1 MLKKHYKRVFTMYP
15 AWSYQ
20 KEVQELNRQSDKGWQ
35 LIRGGHFSHRYK
47 KNADVRYR
55 YQLDYPGKIED
66 MGRYIETY
74 REQGWEFINSTFNSW
89 NYFRKPYDPS
99 ASEEQ
104 YEIFTDQSSLRE
116 MLGRWIKTTVFLT
129 IVVAVFLAG
138 YAISLVFRPILPNL
152 VGFLAF
158 LVQTLLL
165 CGGIYRMKN
174 PSKESSL
181 TLDRAIF
188 LGFFVTILAGVG
200 ISTYLRVCRP
210 LFAMNCEAEYMGAI
224 PAELEQS
231 MVWCD
236 FDIPYADNYYGSLNI
251 STESPL
257 CFTIVDETGETL
269 YTVTEASLDEIKLK
283 FHLEKGNYRVYFS
296 DYPGGWLYVRF
307 QLN

>member
-1 MLKKHYKRVFTMYP
+1 MKKQYKRVFTMYP

-35 LIRGGHFSHRYK
+35 LIRGGNFFHKYK

-55 YQLDYPGKIED
+55 YQLDYPGKVED

-74 REQGWEFINSTFNSW
+74 REQGWEYINSTFNNW

-99 ASEEQ
+99 APKEQ
-104 YEIFTDQSSLRE
+104 YEIFTDQFSLRE
-116 MLGRWIKTTVFLT
+116 MLERWTKVTIFLI
-129 IVVAVFLAG
+129 IVLAVFLAG
-138 YAISLVFRPILPNL
+138 YAISLVFRPMLPNL
-152 VGFLAF
+152 SYFLTF
-158 LVQTLLL
+158 LVQILFL
-165 CGGIYRMKN
+165 CGGIYRMKKA
-174 PSKESSL
+174 SQSRSL
-181 TLDRAIF
+181 ALDRAFF

-210 LFAMNCEAEYMGAI
+210 FFAMNCEAKYMKTI

-236 FDIPYADNYYGSLNI
+236 FDIPYADNYYGSLSI

-257 CFTIVDETGETL
+257 CFTIVNETGEIL
-269 YTVTEASLDEIKLK
+269 YTVTEASLADTELKL
-283 FHLEKGNYRVYFS
+283 HLEKGNYRVYYS
-296 DYPGGWLYVRF
+296 NYAGGALHVRF